1 MVVTIKKYDLVNC
14 YRAVVLMREI
24 IELNNEPIISNYREY
39 APFRWQFQ
47 LNAVARIT
55 MLCYQGPVSI

>member
-1 MVVTIKKYDLVNC
+1 MVVAIKKYDVVNC

-39 APFRWQFQ
+39 ALLDGNFNSTRWR
-47 LNAVARIT
+47 A
-55 MLCYQGPVSI
+55 